1 MTKYFDLRRKLFSR
15 TKCLSFKMSFGIYFI
30 ICIINTYYKRTEYSN
45 NIYSSNFLC
54 YAVCE
59 SMTKN
64 RNKGDELSTKIN
76 ED

>member
-1 MTKYFDLRRKLFSR
+1 
-15 TKCLSFKMSFGIYFI
+15 MSFGIYFI
-30 ICIINTYYKRTEYSN
+30 NWIINTYYKRTEYSN

>member
-1 MTKYFDLRRKLFSR
+1 
-15 TKCLSFKMSFGIYFI
+15 MSFGIYFI
-30 ICIINTYYKRTEYSN
+30 NWIINTYYKRTEYSN

-76 ED
+76 GELIHLKRSEYCEEKVG

>member
-1 MTKYFDLRRKLFSR
+1 
-15 TKCLSFKMSFGIYFI
+15 MSFGIYFI
-30 ICIINTYYKRTEYSN
+30 NWIINTYYERTEYSN
-45 NIYSSNFLC
+45 NIYYSNFLC